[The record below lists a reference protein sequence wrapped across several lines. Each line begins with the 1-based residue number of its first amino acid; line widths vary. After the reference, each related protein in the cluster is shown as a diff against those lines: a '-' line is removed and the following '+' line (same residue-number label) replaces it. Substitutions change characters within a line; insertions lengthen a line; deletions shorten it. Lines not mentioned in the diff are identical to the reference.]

1 MRVIVVNMLKLFCFS
16 FSIALF
22 SIATYASVPQTK
34 QPKVIPQRVVV
45 LDWDLLE
52 QILTLDVIPVGATE
66 IMGYNQWVTYPIAPN
81 TIEEV
86 GMRAEP
92 NLEKIASLQPDVILA
107 SSTQQ
112 DLLPVL
118 RTIAPVIYLPNFS
131 RQDNAAEVAIAHFK
145 TLAIIFGKQSLAAQK
160 IAEMDEKFNLLKL
173 KLQQAF
179 ISLPEVDVIRFSTLT
194 SIFLYTENSTTQYVL
209 NRLGLRSSILL
220 PPQAWGIEQR
230 RMNIL
235 QSISSGYVLYMLP
248 FPEASKLPQS
258 VLWQAMPFM
267 QNGHF
272 HSVSPVWNY
281 GGVTSLSLMAE
292 AITESLLE
300 VAPNNE
306 N

>member
-131 RQDNAAEVAIAHFK
+131 RQDNAAEVAITHFK

-281 GGVTSLSLMAE
+281 GGMTSLSLMAE